1 VVDRR
6 LVSFVR
12 LLQVEGRLRSPV
24 VFDHL
29 LELGAMDVP
38 ESGAVVAVYDR
49 GHRPDLHVAGRT
61 VHFSCDWPVLRR
73 LGPDRF
79 LDVMVEEPP

>member
-1 VVDRR
+1 
-6 LVSFVR
+6 
-12 LLQVEGRLRSPV
+12 V